1 MSFFVECHCKI
12 VTYLSTSE
20 AGRNEEPSSEPA
32 EEEMKAEAETKH
44 PDEKPVEEEEEPGLW
59 EETFKSHV
67 DSKPYG
73 PTSVGVDIS
82 FPGSRHVY
90 GIPEHADTFALKQT
104 RWVIKKKYILQTR
117 ITFAY
122 YYYIF

>member
-1 MSFFVECHCKI
+1 M
-12 VTYLSTSE
+12 E
-20 AGRNEEPSSEPA
+20 AGEVKSA
-32 EEEMKAEAETKH
+32 EE
-44 PDEKPVEEEEEPGLW
+44 KPIDEEEPGLW

-90 GIPEHADTFALKQT
+90 GIPEHADSFALKQT
-104 RWVIKKKYILQTR
+104 KYATLIHE
-117 ITFAY
+117 FY
-122 YYYIF
+122 

>member
-1 MSFFVECHCKI
+1 ME
-12 VTYLSTSE
+12 SE
-20 AGRNEEPSSEPA
+20 SVPNESEGQETGEEAKQENGESPPEQEP
-32 EEEMKAEAETKH
+32 
-44 PDEKPVEEEEEPGLW
+44 EEPGLW

-67 DSKPYG
+67 DSKPLG

-104 RWVIKKKYILQTR
+104 K
-117 ITFAY
+117 
-122 YYYIF
+122 

>member
-1 MSFFVECHCKI
+1 MVEDI
-12 VTYLSTSE
+12 TSE
-20 AGRNEEPSSEPA
+20 HTEGEVPEVGEVKNSEE
-32 EEEMKAEAETKH
+32 KLI
-44 PDEKPVEEEEEPGLW
+44 EEEEEPGLW

-90 GIPEHADTFALKQT
+90 GIPEHADSFALKQT
-104 RWVIKKKYILQTR
+104 K
-117 ITFAY
+117 
-122 YYYIF
+122 